1 MKVLVACEYSGKVRD
16 AFRAKGHEAMSC
28 DILPTDVEG
37 PHYQGDVRD
46 IINDGW
52 DLMIAHPPCTYLTNS
67 GVTWLHKDPS
77 RWAKLDDGAAFFKML
92 LEAPVERIAIENP
105 IMHKY
110 AKERI
115 GGVKQSQV
123 VQPWMFGHMEQKAT
137 CLWLKN
143 LPLLEPTNNVKEQ
156 MLALPDNERQ
166 RLHFRASPTQW
177 PNNGVI
183 CDRINRLRDTQ
194 RADPWLNHSTSP
206 LRSTIQTAVRISG
219 MRMRVSRQTLWRVSN
234 A

>member
-1 MKVLVACEYSGKVRD
+1 MKVLVACEYSGRVRD
-16 AFRAKGHEAMSC
+16 AFIKHGHDAMSC

-77 RWAKLDDGAAFFKML
+77 RWAKLDEGAAFFKML
-92 LEAPVERIAIENP
+92 LEAPVERIAVENP

-123 VQPWMFGHMEQKAT
+123 VQPWMFGHMGQKAT
-137 CLWLKN
+137 CLWLKG
-143 LPLLEPTNNVKEQ
+143 LPLLKPTKDVKAE
-156 MLALPDNERQ
+156 MMALPDSERQ
-166 RLHFRASPTQW
+166 RLHYLPPSKDRWKKRSETFQGIADAMAEQW
-177 PNNGVI
+177 GN
-183 CDRINRLRDTQ
+183 L
-194 RADPWLNHSTSP
+194 
-206 LRSTIQTAVRISG
+206 
-219 MRMRVSRQTLWRVSN
+219 
-234 A
+234 